1 MKAKELK
8 LSIITALIVTS
19 YMTFIIIAV
28 NIGFVYNFLFIWL
41 RSWLIAFVIATP
53 SIHIIA
59 PYIKEKANKKKL

>member
-19 YMTFIIIAV
+19 YMTFIIITV

-59 PYIKEKANKKKL
+59 PFIKEKANKKKL

>member
-8 LSIITALIVTS
+8 ISIITALIVTS

>member
-28 NIGFVYNFLFIWL
+28 NIGFVYDFVFIWL
-41 RSWLIAFVIATP
+41 RSWLIAFIIATP

-59 PYIKEKANKKKL
+59 PYIKEKANKKKI

>member
-1 MKAKELK
+1 MKAKGLK
-8 LSIITALIVTS
+8 ISLFTAMIVTS

-41 RSWLIAFVIATP
+41 RSWLIDFVIATP

-59 PYIKEKANKKKL
+59 PHIKEKLNKKKL

>member
-1 MKAKELK
+1 KAKGLK
-8 LSIITALIVTS
+8 ISLFTAMIVTS

-53 SIHIIA
+53 SIHIIV
-59 PYIKEKANKKKL
+59 PHIKEKLDKKKL